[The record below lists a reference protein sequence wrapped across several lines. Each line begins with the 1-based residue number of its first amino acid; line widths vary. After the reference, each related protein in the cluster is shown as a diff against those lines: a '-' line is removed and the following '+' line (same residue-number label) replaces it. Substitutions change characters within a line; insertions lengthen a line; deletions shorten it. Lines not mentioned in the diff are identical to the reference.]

1 MPVLERGDI
10 VAALRDLVQELVA
23 SGDRV
28 GIRLVGGAAIALR
41 HFDRESTSDLDAT
54 GVTSRDDQAVAA
66 AAARVA
72 DRRGWPTDWLNF
84 EVDQLGAIPWIGRPA
99 EWEKLY
105 DADGVVI
112 EVASAET
119 LLAMKLR
126 AGRPGRDVDD
136 IRRLL
141 HLCAI
146 GTVDAAED
154 LYEGYYPGDSM
165 SARTRGIV
173 ERILEETS
181 PPALDP
187 VAPIRW

>member
-1 MPVLERGDI
+1 MAVLGRDDI
-10 VAALRDLVQELVA
+10 IAALRDLVEELVA

-41 HFDRESTSDLDAT
+41 HFERASTSDLDAT
-54 GVTSRDDQAVAA
+54 GVTSRDDRAVAE

-72 DRRGWPTDWLNF
+72 ERRGWPKDWLNF
-84 EVDQLGAIPWIGRPA
+84 EVDQLGATPWIGRPA

-105 DADGVVI
+105 DANGVVI

-141 HLCAI
+141 HFCEV
-146 GTVDAAED
+146 GTIDAAED
-154 LYEGYYPGDSM
+154 LYKEYYPGDNL

-173 ERILEETS
+173 ERILEEAS
-181 PPALDP
+181 PPALHAVD
-187 VAPIRW
+187 PIRW

>member
-1 MPVLERGDI
+1 VPILGRDDI
-10 VAALRDLVQELVA
+10 VAALRDLVEELVA

-41 HFDRESTSDLDAT
+41 HFERESTNDLDAT
-54 GVTSRDDQAVAA
+54 GVTSQDDHAVAE

-72 DRRGWPTDWLNF
+72 ERRGWPKAWLNF
-84 EVDQLGAIPWIGRPA
+84 EVDQLGATPWIGRPA

-126 AGRPGRDVDD
+126 AGRPGRDVND

-141 HLCAI
+141 HLCEV
-146 GTVDAAED
+146 GTIDAAED

-173 ERILEETS
+173 ERILEEAS
-181 PPALDP
+181 PPPLHP
-187 VAPIRW
+187 VDPIRW